1 MMQRA
6 WNSIEK
12 VSCCF
17 LQVIRQISKSHETIK
32 SSILTQIER
41 SRAVTPDWIQ
51 GWIWNDAQNL

>member
-12 VSCCF
+12 VPCCF
-17 LQVIRQISKSHETIK
+17 FQVIRQISKSHETIK
-32 SSILTQIER
+32 LSILTRIER